1 MDYILKLNIHDAYKL
16 FEKAIE
22 EKEKENLYL
31 MYLADRPYIKDDK
44 GFNSYLKEIKEITKN
59 RKPIKLDTRSKD
71 DIMQELLERK

>member
-31 MYLADRPYIKDDK
+31 MYLTDRPYIKNDK
-44 GFNSYLKEIKEITKN
+44 GFNSYLKEITKN
-59 RKPIKLDTRSKD
+59 RKPIKVDTRSKD

>member
-22 EKEKENLYL
+22 EKEKQNLYL
-31 MYLADRPYIKDDK
+31 MYLADRPYIKNDE
-44 GFNSYLKEIKEITKN
+44 GFNSYLKEITKN
-59 RKPIKLDTRSKD
+59 RKPIKVDTRSKD

>member
-31 MYLADRPYIKDDK
+31 MYLTDRPYIKNDK
-44 GFNSYLKEIKEITKN
+44 GFNSYLKEHI
-59 RKPIKLDTRSKD
+59 KPIQPIKIDTRSKD
-71 DIMQELLERK
+71 EIMQELLERK